1 MMKKSGLRM
10 SLVGMVLMLTVL
22 LLAPGSAR
30 AFDTS
35 GLVGMLVS
43 KLGVTPAQAEGG
55 AGALFRTAK
64 GRMSNDNYQKLATSV
79 PEADSLQAKAPP
91 VESKKSSLLGGAA
104 SMLGGKAGSS
114 IGGMTDLVGS
124 FKSLGMGKEMI
135 GKFTPVVYDYVKEKG
150 GAMVM
155 QLLQKALTF

>member
-1 MMKKSGLRM
+1 MMVKRDLRWALVV
-10 SLVGMVLMLTVL
+10 LVGVVSL
-22 LLAPGSAR
+22 LLLQPGSAR

-43 KLGVTPAQAEGG
+43 RLGVTPAQAEGG
-55 AGALFRTAK
+55 AGAIFRTAK
-64 GRMSNDNYQKLATSV
+64 ERMSGEDYSKLSSSV
-79 PEADSLQAKAPP
+79 PEAEALQAKAPKA
-91 VESKKSSLLGGAA
+91 EDKKSSLLGDAA
-104 SMLGGKAGSS
+104 SMLGGKAGGSL
-114 IGGMTDLVGS
+114 GGMADLVGS

-135 GKFTPVVYDYVKEKG
+135 GKFTPVIYDYVKEKG